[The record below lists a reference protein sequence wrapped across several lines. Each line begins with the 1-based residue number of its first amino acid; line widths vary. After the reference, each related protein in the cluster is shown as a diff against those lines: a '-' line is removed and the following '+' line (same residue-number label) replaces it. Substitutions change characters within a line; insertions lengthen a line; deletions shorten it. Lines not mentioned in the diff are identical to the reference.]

1 MTSEEQA
8 FSDWKLNNFSEII
21 YEMKDYCINEAPVL
35 LTNPLYFKDMLKILE
50 LDINMNNPF
59 VVIDDTESQSDME
72 DD

>member
-1 MTSEEQA
+1 
-8 FSDWKLNNFSEII
+8 
-21 YEMKDYCINEAPVL
+21 
-35 LTNPLYFKDMLKILE
+35 MLKILE